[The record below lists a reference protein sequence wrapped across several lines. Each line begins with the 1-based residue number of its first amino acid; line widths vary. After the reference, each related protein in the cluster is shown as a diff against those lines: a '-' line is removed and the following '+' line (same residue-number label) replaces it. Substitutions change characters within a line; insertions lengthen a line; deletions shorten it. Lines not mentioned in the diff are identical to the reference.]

1 MSPSTFPTPV
11 PTYLKDTIF
20 CYFRFFSLGVS
31 WGGLMMFGSYNKF
44 NNKINLG
51 KAKVPFT
58 ECTYFDFWTDFYK
71 LNFFSDAGFV
81 SSLDFFTSII
91 ASVVIFSVLGFL
103 SEQLGV
109 DIKDVAAG
117 GQGLAF
123 IAYPTALAKL
133 PLPELWSIL
142 FFAMLFFLGLDSEFA
157 LLETVLTAMYDGY
170 PKLRNHKVRN
180 SP

>member
-1 MSPSTFPTPV
+1 MVFSPL

-71 LNFFSDAGFV
+71 LKFFFRCWFR
-81 SSLDFFTSII
+81 LI
-91 ASVVIFSVLGFL
+91 LGFL
-103 SEQLGV
+103 HLNHCFRGHFLRPRILVRAIGRRHQRRGRRWTRFGLHCLPNGLGK
-109 DIKDVAAG
+109 I
-117 GQGLAF
+117 
-123 IAYPTALAKL
+123 ALARTL
-133 PLPELWSIL
+133 VNFVLCHVV
-142 FFAMLFFLGLDSEFA
+142 FLGTWFRICLAWNCVDRNVWWLSQIEKSQGKKITLEF
-157 LLETVLTAMYDGY
+157 
-170 PKLRNHKVRN
+170 
-180 SP
+180 